1 MKKLRLFQK
10 VLTALLFSSL
20 LVGCN
25 TFLSQETSTLQPVVS
40 TETLKPT
47 FTPTV
52 TSTPN
57 PTMTPSP
64 SPTKTATP
72 VPGWVTDFAEPILAA
87 IADRPPD
94 FEEDFTEAGPG
105 WYLEKVNC
113 PNNGCVIK
121 DGVLSMAAFPV
132 NFSYAWAEQS
142 YPCCQGFKSFVL
154 RVDVNTAKLDGEN
167 SAFITYNDVLRKGG
181 RSTTISEYGFEL
193 KSDRRWF
200 SLIGQSGMYGGDN
213 GQLPRSVPPQITF
226 TLISR
231 GSRFAVY
238 LNDIPVTYGECA
250 GGQNQPEFS
259 LRAYSYGSGIAL
271 VEYDNLKIWN
281 LDNIPDLP

>member
-1 MKKLRLFQK
+1 MKESNFIKH
-10 VLTALLFSSL
+10 VIAALLLSSL

-25 TFLSQETSTLQPVVS
+25 TFLPQETPTLTPVVS
-40 TETLKPT
+40 TKMLMPT
-47 FTPTV
+47 FTPSD

-57 PTMTPSP
+57 PTVTPSP

-72 VPGWVTDFAEPILAA
+72 EPGWVTDFAEPILAA
-87 IADRPPD
+87 ITDRPPD

-113 PNNGCVIK
+113 PDNGCSIT

-132 NFSYAWAEQS
+132 NFSYAWAEQP

-154 RVDVNTAKLDGEN
+154 RVDVNTAKLNGEN

-193 KSDRRWF
+193 KSDRRWV
-200 SLIGQSGMYGGDN
+200 SMIGQSGIYGGDN
-213 GQLPRSVPPQITF
+213 GQLPRSIPPQITF

-238 LNDIPVTYGECA
+238 LNDIPVTNGEYA

-259 LRAYSYGSGIAL
+259 LRAYSFGIATAS

-281 LDNIPDLP
+281 LDKIPNLP